1 MVRKVAEARR
11 SQMVTTYGVGALFP
25 ARDESFM
32 LLGTDDWTESQ
43 CPEVTE
49 PRLARSMEVRTFR
62 MPPSRG
68 KKDLPV
74 VRFPRMFHCPK
85 CHRLGRLNDFCGWDG
100 NECDRCQRT
109 LVPSRFV
116 ICCPGGHIDDFP
128 YSAWVHKGE
137 RPDADKSHQLFLRT
151 RGQSSSLGDIV
162 ISCSCGA
169 PGRSL
174 AGSFSPQALI
184 GISKCWGNRPWLRGA
199 AADTCDQTPRTL
211 QRGASNVWFASVRSA
226 ISIPPWSE
234 GAHRTI
240 NKYWPMVQHIPA
252 AALAA
257 TLVGMDM
264 DKEAGVEVDDLVQ
277 AILVMRGEASDEI
290 PDDAD
295 LRADE
300 YGALVKGRPEKDPRQ
315 QFVCT
320 RVEGLPDEAN
330 RLLTQ
335 VSEVARL
342 REVRALQGFTRVTPW
357 SEGEEG
363 NRVAPLTA
371 QKPTWLPAIEVL
383 GEGVFFQI
391 DETALA
397 TWEAGD
403 FAKSRAKAIEEAYRI
418 RAEAMGVPHVK
429 RIGPRELL
437 LHSLAHALLTEL
449 SLDAGY
455 PVASLRER
463 VYSKEGQAGIL
474 IYTASADSAG
484 SLGGLA
490 AQSRADRVWPL
501 VLSATRRARWCSS
514 DPVCIETVS
523 GGADALNLAACHAC
537 QLLPETSCEL
547 ANRELDRACLVG
559 LPDRPEDG
567 FLNSFVD

>member
-32 LLGTDDWTESQ
+32 LLGIDDWNEGS

-62 MPPSRG
+62 MPASRG
-68 KKDLPV
+68 TKDLPV
-74 VRFPRMFHCPK
+74 IRFPRIFHCPG
-85 CHRLGRLNDFCGWDG
+85 CHRLGGLKVFCGWDA
-100 NECDRCQRT
+100 NECDRCQRS

-116 ICCPGGHIDDFP
+116 VCCPRGHIDDFP
-128 YSAWVHKGE
+128 YRAWVHNGKK
-137 RPDADKSHQLFLRT
+137 PDPDKEHQLFLRT
-151 RGQSSSLGDIV
+151 RGRSSSLSDIV

-169 PGRSL
+169 PGRTL
-174 AGSFSPQALI
+174 AGSFAPQAMADVT
-184 GISKCWGNRPWLRGA
+184 KCWGHRPWLRDA
-199 AADTCDQTPRTL
+199 PDDVCDQLPRTL

-240 NKYWPMVQHIPA
+240 NKYWPVVAHIPA
-252 AALAA
+252 ESLGVTLA
-257 TLVGMDM
+257 GMGV
-264 DKEAGVEVDDLVQ
+264 DKEAGVSVDDLVQ
-277 AILVMRGEASDEI
+277 AILVMRGEASQDL
-290 PDDAD
+290 PNDDD
-295 LRADE
+295 LRAEE
-300 YGALVKGRPEKDPRQ
+300 YDALVKGRLEKDPRQ

-320 RVEGLPDEAN
+320 PVADLPADAQA
-330 RLLTQ
+330 LFAG

-342 REVRALQGFTRVTPW
+342 REVRALQGFTRVTPYADG
-357 SEGEEG
+357 EGG

-371 QKPTWLPAIEVL
+371 EKPTWLPAIEVL
-383 GEGVFFQI
+383 GEGIFFQLS
-391 DETALA
+391 ESAVA
-397 TWEAGD
+397 AWEAGA
-403 FAKSRAKAIEEAYRI
+403 FAKSRARAVEEAYRL
-418 RAEAMGVPHVK
+418 RAESMGVPHTRKVT
-429 RIGPRELL
+429 PRELL
-437 LHSLAHALLTEL
+437 LHSLAHSLLTEL

-463 VYSKEGQAGIL
+463 VYSKEGQTGIL
-474 IYTASADSAG
+474 VYTASADSAG

-490 AQSRADRVWPL
+490 AQSRVDRVWP
-501 VLSATRRARWCSS
+501 VVQAAARRARWCSS

-537 QLLPETSCEL
+537 QLLPETSCEY

-559 LPDRPEDG
+559 TPDRPQDG
-567 FLNSFVD
+567 FLTPYVD